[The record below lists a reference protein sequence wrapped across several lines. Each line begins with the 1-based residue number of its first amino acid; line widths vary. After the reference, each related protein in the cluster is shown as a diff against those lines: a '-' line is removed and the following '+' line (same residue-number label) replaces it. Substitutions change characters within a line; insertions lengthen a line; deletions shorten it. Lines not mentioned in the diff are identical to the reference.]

1 MDVFTAIKT
10 RQSIRSFR
18 AEPFPEET
26 LKKLLDAARYAP
38 SAGNVQPWKFFVV
51 RNKDIQ
57 AKLADAALGQEW
69 MVLAPVIVVVCA
81 DLTRATTFYGRR
93 GSELYALQDTAA
105 AIQNMI
111 LSAVEAGL
119 ACCWVGAFREEIAA
133 RILNINP
140 QVLRPVA
147 MIPLGYPA
155 ESPARTPK
163 RPLEEIIEYI
173 D

>member
-10 RQSIRSFR
+10 RQSIRRFKT
-18 AEPFPEET
+18 EPFPEET
-26 LKKLLDAARYAP
+26 LEKILEASRYAP

-51 RNKDIQ
+51 RSKDVRV
-57 AKLADAALGQEW
+57 KLADAALGQKW
-69 MVLAPVIVVVCA
+69 MVTAPVIIVACA
-81 DLTRATTFYGRR
+81 DLPRSAASYGQR

-155 ESPARTPK
+155 ESPARPAK